1 MSTLQV
7 SARHPLL
14 LGSGSPRRRELLS
27 GVGIPLELRVASVDE
42 SVAGRE
48 APASYLRRVVGQK
61 LSAVAAGGVG
71 AAACVLVADTI
82 VVVDDVILGK
92 PSGDDEALQMLQ
104 MLAGRWHSVL
114 TAFAIATNAAPREA
128 VSMVTV
134 STRVFVREVA
144 RGELERYV
152 ASREGKDKA
161 GAYAIQGVFGHLVQ
175 RIDGSYT
182 NVVGLPLCEVVLE
195 LRRLTLLGELPV
207 RDA

>member
-1 MSTLQV
+1 MSPLQI
-7 SARHPLL
+7 SAQHPLL

-27 GVGIPLELRVASVDE
+27 GLGIPLELRVASVDE
-42 SVAGRE
+42 RVGGGE
-48 APASYLRRVVGQK
+48 APAGYLRRVVGQK
-61 LSAVAAGGVG
+61 LSAATAGGVG
-71 AAACVLVADTI
+71 AAAGVLVADTI
-82 VVVDDVILGK
+82 VVVDDAILGK
-92 PSGDDEALQMLQ
+92 PCDDDEALEMLRRI
-104 MLAGRWHSVL
+104 AGRWHSVL
-114 TAFAIATNAAPREA
+114 TNFAIATRAAPHEA
-128 VSMVTV
+128 ASMVTV

-161 GAYAIQGVFGHLVQ
+161 GAYAIQGVFAHLVQ

-207 RDA
+207 RGA